1 VAQSGTAEQRLG
13 LALSGG
19 GHRAAF
25 FHVGVLARLSELGL
39 LRRVRVLSTVSGG
52 SIVGALY
59 YLLVKNLLET
69 VPDAE
74 ITDEHYRELVRKVEA
89 RYVEGVADTVR
100 GSCFAS
106 YTANLRLCRR
116 DYSRTDL
123 AGLVYERR
131 LYRPAW
137 HDVPAGV
144 PVRPGPAP
152 EPLRM
157 TDLLV
162 RPHGHDGG
170 ERFDPEGPENDA
182 RGAPVPILLLN
193 ATTLNTGHSWRFEA
207 TKMGEPEL
215 ADLVSEDVDKNTR
228 LARARYDRFPLRREV
243 TLGRAVASSACFP
256 GGFQPTMLRR
266 LYRHE
271 VDSAGPDWDLL
282 FLDGGAHDNQGVE
295 GLLERGCTHVVVSDG
310 SGQLN
315 DLPQL
320 SARIPDVLGRASSI
334 QGDQNREQRML
345 RALER
350 GDDRTLFVHLL
361 TGVPA
366 VTLAPSPDGADS
378 TAVSEAVPSVRAAES
393 GVDPGVQRLLAQMR
407 TDLDAFSEVESASLE
422 CDGYR
427 ICSVRAAESPSLCRL
442 FSDGPLPAPGGWSF
456 AAAEPFLASPPPAYL
471 RRLRVSRQRFFKS
484 LRLLPRVAMWAV
496 VAALLLAVALAI
508 GLLVGLAWGTTVP
521 VPWVA
526 AVVVAAGLAAFLYVK
541 PDVRG
546 LRTASALLYDVLVP
560 LVLAVLPVL
569 WLYARLQ
576 ILGGRRYRRRG
587 TLAGLARDTSRG
599 GGRLRA

>member
-1 VAQSGTAEQRLG
+1 MAPSGTEQRLG

-59 YLLVKNLLET
+59 YLLVKNLLES

-74 ITDEHYRELVRKVEA
+74 ITDEHYREVVRKLQV

-106 YTANLRLCRR
+106 YAANLRLCRR

-137 HDVPAGV
+137 QDVPAGAQ
-144 PVRPGPAP
+144 PRGEPAP

-162 RPHGHDGG
+162 RPHGHAGD

-182 RGAPVPILLLN
+182 RSAPVPILLLN

-215 ADLVSEDVDKNTR
+215 ADLVSADVDKNTR
-228 LARARYDRFPLRREV
+228 LARARYDRFALRREV

-266 LYRHE
+266 LYRYR

-320 SARIPDVLGRASSI
+320 SSRIPDVLGRASSI

-366 VTLAPSPDGADS
+366 VTLAASPDGTDF
-378 TAVSEAVPSVRAAES
+378 TAVVAAAES
-393 GVDPGVQRLLAQMR
+393 GVDPVAQRLLAQMR
-407 TDLDAFSEVESASLE
+407 TDLDAFSEVESSSLQ
-422 CDGYR
+422 CDGYW
-427 ICSVRAAESPSLCRL
+427 ICSMRADESPTLLRL

-456 AAAEPFLASPPPAYL
+456 AAAEPFLRDPPPAFL
-471 RRLRVSRQRFFKS
+471 RQLRVSRQRFFKS

-496 VAALLLAVALAI
+496 VAALLLAAALAL
-508 GLLVGLAWGTTVP
+508 GLLVALSWG
-521 VPWVA
+521 A
-526 AVVVAAGLAAFLYVK
+526 AVSLPLVVGVVVAVAAAAFLYVK

-569 WLYARLQ
+569 WLYAHLQ

-587 TLAGLARDTSRG
+587 TLAGLASRG
-599 GGRLRA
+599 RR